1 MKVERVVPY
10 TLGRYYQIVVLH
22 TGSLGLSSYID
33 HLPNEHFE
41 SLVLT
46 TVLEYIY
53 MYTAQ

>member
-53 MYTAQ
+53 MYTA